1 MNIDLAP
8 FAELIAAELEKRM
21 RDFIPDDQVLNARQA
36 GELLGLHPNTIA
48 KLASSGRIPG
58 HRYGDQW
65 RFSKRALLAQ
75 LTDTAHVGVQQP
87 LQLASD

>member
-1 MNIDLAP
+1 MNVDLTP
-8 FAELIAAELEKRM
+8 LAELIAASLESRL

-48 KLASSGRIPG
+48 KLASGGRIPG

-75 LTDTAHVGVQQP
+75 LSDTAESSVQQ
-87 LQLASD
+87 LRNAAD